1 VHSQFGWHVI
11 LLVERR
17 QAAALDFEQARDELR
32 QKMIQEG
39 VQKAVAKARAA
50 ASVEKFNL
58 DGSSVRATDSAEP
71 PPAAPKP

>member
-1 VHSQFGWHVI
+1 MHTQFGWHVI
-11 LLVERR
+11 QVLDRR
-17 QAAALDFEQARDELR
+17 NAEPPSFEQARDDLR

-58 DGSSVRATDSAEP
+58 DGSPIRATDTAVP
-71 PPAAPKP
+71 PPTK